1 MISQVHLGSE
11 RNFTVKK
18 QSPQID
24 SSSYEYFLLVAEIS
38 AALWVHILTFE
49 ITLRNFIHSSLRAIY
64 KNNTWWL
71 IPGLLFKG
79 DAEVVGKVIRRLSH
93 RKIDQT
99 EGIFL
104 SNLSFSFWIELLSK
118 RYHQKIWNKL
128 LKYFPV
134 YPGRREE
141 FHRKAREIRNLR
153 NSIAHHGPILR
164 RNLLRDLAYL
174 NELTSLLNPTLAI
187 EVEKRSRALELI
199 QNAQLVGSGGG
210 I

>member
-134 YPGRREE
+134 HPGRREE
-141 FHRKAREIRNLR
+141 FHSKAREIRNLR

>member
-1 MISQVHLGSE
+1 MK
-11 RNFTVKK
+11 RMR
-18 QSPQID
+18 D
-24 SSSYEYFLLVAEIS
+24 
-38 AALWVHILTFE
+38 
-49 ITLRNFIHSSLRAIY
+49 R
-64 KNNTWWL
+64 
-71 IPGLLFKG
+71 
-79 DAEVVGKVIRRLSH
+79 EVVQLPHLVV
-93 RKIDQT
+93 D
-99 EGIFL
+99 
-104 SNLSFSFWIELLSK
+104 NLSLSFWIRLLGR
-118 RYHQKIWNKL
+118 RYHETIWLKIIRN
-128 LKYFPV
+128 FPV

-164 RNLLRDLAYL
+164 RNLLRDLTYL

>member
-1 MISQVHLGSE
+1 MISQVHLG
-11 RNFTVKK
+11 
-18 QSPQID
+18 
-24 SSSYEYFLLVAEIS
+24 YESNSTMNPGKSTYEVRFFDLIFLAAEI
-38 AALWVHILTFE
+38 AASLWVHIQFFE
-49 ITLRNFIHSSLRAIY
+49 TTLRKFIHFSLKEIY
-64 KNNTWWL
+64 GIEEWWDKENLLYLDDKKN
-71 IPGLLFKG
+71 IESCMKRMR
-79 DAEVVGKVIRRLSH
+79 DREVVQLPHLVV
-93 RKIDQT
+93 D
-99 EGIFL
+99 
-104 SNLSFSFWIELLSK
+104 NLSLSFWIRLLGR
-118 RYHQKIWNKL
+118 RYHETIWLKIIRN
-128 LKYFPV
+128 FPV

-164 RNLLRDLAYL
+164 RNLLRDLTYL

>member
-11 RNFTVKK
+11 RNSIVMKK
-18 QSPQID
+18 FPQIN
-24 SSSYEYFLLVAEIS
+24 SSNYEYFLLIAEIS
-38 AALWVHILTFE
+38 AALWVHIVAFE
-49 ITLRNFIHSSLRAIY
+49 TTLRKFIHGCLTNEYGSKEWWYVPSILTVENRRNIERMELR
-64 KNNTWWL
+64 L
-71 IPGLLFKG
+71 
-79 DAEVVGKVIRRLSH
+79 RRK
-93 RKIDQT
+93 RKRIT
-99 EGIFL
+99 PYNIVE
-104 SNLSFSFWIELLSK
+104 NLSFSFWIELLSK

-134 YPGRREE
+134 HPGWREE
-141 FHRKAREIRNLR
+141 FHSKAREIRNLR

-164 RNLLRDLAYL
+164 RNLLRDLTYL

>member
-11 RNFTVKK
+11 RNSTMKNS
-18 QSPQID
+18 SPKSIP
-24 SSSYEYFLLVAEIS
+24 SNYEYFLLFVEIS
-38 AALWVHILTFE
+38 SALWVHIVAFE
-49 ITLRNFIHSSLRAIY
+49 ITLRTFIHQSLSKTYGSPKWWRNANLL
-64 KNNTWWL
+64 NNR
-71 IPGLLFKG
+71 
-79 DAEVVGKVIRRLSH
+79 DSNEVSKIRLRLERRGKVPSDDLI
-93 RKIDQT
+93 I
-99 EGIFL
+99 
-104 SNLSFSFWIELLSK
+104 SNLSLSFWIELLSK

-164 RNLLRDLAYL
+164 RNLLRDLTYL

>member
-11 RNFTVKK
+11 RNSTMNLGK
-18 QSPQID
+18 ST
-24 SSSYEYFLLVAEIS
+24 YELRFFDLIFLAAEIS
-38 AALWVHILTFE
+38 ASLWVHIYFFE
-49 ITLRNFIHSSLRAIY
+49 TTLRSFLYESAVQITDNS
-64 KNNTWWL
+64 TWWNAPNFL
-71 IPGLLFKG
+71 
-79 DAEVVGKVIRRLSH
+79 AESEASRVRKCVRRMTENRLSTTPE
-93 RKIDQT
+93 KIVT
-99 EGIFL
+99 
-104 SNLSFSFWIELLSK
+104 NLSLSFWIRLLGR
-118 RYHQKIWNKL
+118 RYHETIWLKIIRS
-128 LKYFPV
+128 FPV

-164 RNLLRDLAYL
+164 RNLLRDLTYL